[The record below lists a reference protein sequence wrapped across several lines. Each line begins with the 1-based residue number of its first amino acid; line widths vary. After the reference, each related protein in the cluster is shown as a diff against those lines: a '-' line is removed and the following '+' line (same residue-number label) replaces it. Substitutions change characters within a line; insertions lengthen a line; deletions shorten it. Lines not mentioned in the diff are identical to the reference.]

1 MGRLIDADDCK
12 DLMYVMCAGQDK
24 AFVRAMEQVID
35 DCPDV
40 DAMPVKHGRWID
52 RGDYVTT
59 AYGSLC
65 VNECSICHK
74 EITIDDADDFCPN
87 RGAKNDARPTGEE
100 A

>member
-40 DAMPVKHGRWID
+40 DASPIVRCRECIHLGHVHDFMGLEIESFQCGRTNTEVK
-52 RGDYVTT
+52 
-59 AYGSLC
+59 L
-65 VNECSICHK
+65 
-74 EITIDDADDFCPN
+74 DDFCSY
-87 RGAKNDARPTGEE
+87 GERE
-100 A
+100 DE